1 MIIIVVIFHIII
13 MATMKT
19 FTFKPC
25 LLAVLI
31 TSSFSSSSFA
41 ASADDTLVVSASG
54 DGSAATLPAYTNSAT
69 KSAVPESKTP
79 QVINSVSSREISQ
92 RHANSLNE
100 ILRYAPGVSTETR
113 GSTSYMS
120 EYKIRGFTVDNTFY
134 DGLQLPYNV
143 TGNTKANIDPILID
157 HVDILKGPAS
167 VLYGNG
173 SPGGLVN
180 IQSKKPQREQ
190 QTEMGFNTGS
200 RNLREG
206 YIDSTGAIA
215 DSDWSYRFIGK
226 ASAGDDQP
234 HSTQSE
240 NYLLAPSVTWQP
252 SDKTR
257 LTLDAQYQ
265 DIPSLTPSNP
275 LPIAYLRSGHAS
287 RRDYSG
293 DNWSGFKQRQWSV
306 GYSFEHEFDSG
317 WGFAQKARYFDVDT
331 HQRSIYAT
339 GSMTQTADSIILP
352 RFAYTTD
359 EDLRSFNIDNQ
370 LTKQVDIGDVKNHL
384 MVGIDHQRLDSHFN
398 YQYASQKSPDI
409 DMLHPD
415 YNLVSE
421 SALGL
426 YTAQKNRLSYNQT
439 GYYFQDQIEFDQL
452 SLIAGLRYDDYR
464 STNTNSLSNNDKS
477 WVEQHRLTKRLGAL
491 YTFDNGIAPFISYSE
506 GFLPVSPTGNLT
518 SAKPTTSRQLEGG
531 VKYLLA
537 DYATTLTASVFTIRQ
552 KNVLTSDLSYLNYRQ
567 TGEVESKGA
576 EVSLNARPTDNITII
591 ANYAYTHALN
601 TKDDKYQGKRP
612 TQVAENAF
620 NVWGDYTFDSSVLR
634 GLTVGGGARYTG
646 PMEISLANDQG
657 KLGGTT
663 LFDMALSYNMAA
675 VDATL
680 SGVTLKVSAQNLT
693 NKETFTCYDTNNCW
707 IGRDR
712 TWQAGVSYSF

>member
-1 MIIIVVIFHIII
+1 
-13 MATMKT
+13 MKT
-19 FTFKPC
+19 ITFKPC

-31 TSSFSSSSFA
+31 TSILSSTTYA
-41 ASADDTLVVSASG
+41 ATSDDTLVVSAAA
-54 DGSAATLPAYTNSAT
+54 DGATSLPAYTNSAT

-79 QVINSVSSREISQ
+79 QVINSVGSQEIAQ

-120 EYKIRGFTVDNTFY
+120 EYKIRGFSVDNAFY

-180 IQSKKPQREQ
+180 IQGKKPQREQ
-190 QTEMGFNTGS
+190 KTEVGFNSGS

-226 ASAGDDQP
+226 ASAGNDQP
-234 HSTQSE
+234 HTTKSE
-240 NYLLAPSVTWQP
+240 NYLLAPSLTWQP
-252 SDKTR
+252 SDQTR
-257 LTLDAQYQ
+257 LTIDGQYQ

-275 LPIAYLRSGHAS
+275 YPIAYLRSGHAS

-293 DNWSGFKQRQWSV
+293 DNWSGFKQRQWSI
-306 GYSFEHEFDSG
+306 GYSFEHQFDSG

-331 HQRSIYAT
+331 HQHSIYAT
-339 GSMTQTADSIILP
+339 GTMTQTADSINLD

-359 EDLRSFNIDNQ
+359 ENLHSFNIDNQ
-370 LTKQVDIGDVKNHL
+370 LTKQVDLGDVKNHL
-384 MVGIDHQRLDSHFN
+384 MVGIDHQRLNSHFN
-398 YQYASQKSPDI
+398 YQYATNTPGI

-415 YNLVSE
+415 YQQVNE

-439 GYYFQDQIEFDQL
+439 GYYFQDQIEYDKL

-464 STNTNSLSNNDKS
+464 STSTNYLSNNDKT
-477 WVEQHRLTKRLGAL
+477 WVDQHRVTKRLGAL
-491 YTFDNGIAPFISYSE
+491 YTFDSGIAPFISYSE
-506 GFLPVSPTGNLT
+506 GFLPVSPAGNLT
-518 SAKPTTSRQLEGG
+518 STKPTTSRQLEGG

-537 DYATTLTASVFTIRQ
+537 DYATTVTASMFHIRQ
-552 KNVLTSDLSYLNYRQ
+552 KNVLTSDINYLDYRQ
-567 TGEVESKGA
+567 TGEVTSKGA
-576 EVSLNARPTDNITII
+576 ELSLESRPTENITLL
-591 ANYAYTHALN
+591 ANYAYTHAIN
-601 TKDDKYQGKRP
+601 TRDDKYQGKRP

-620 NVWGDYTFDSSVLR
+620 NLWGDYAFSNSALR
-634 GLTVGGGARYTG
+634 GLTVGGGARYVG

-663 LFDMALSYNMAA
+663 QFDMAVSYNMAA
-675 VDATL
+675 VDAQL
-680 SGVTLKVSAQNLT
+680 SGVTLKLSAQNLT
-693 NKETFTCYDTNNCW
+693 NKETFTCYDTNSCW

-712 TWQAGVSYSF
+712 TWQAGVSYTF